1 MKKMEAIHLNNA
13 RNGEHYQFHADVLA
27 LLDEATAAAAG
38 FSALR
43 REYAGRFA
51 REEVLYGR
59 NRGYE
64 CTPEIVRK
72 DEERDRL
79 FLYLKQTVDTRRTAP
94 DPSERE
100 AAGRLAFLLEP
111 YRDSHRRPA
120 SENTAMVTSLT
131 DELRGPEYGEAV
143 ARLGL
148 TETAEALRRANEEFN
163 GLYAERAAEK
173 LERRS
178 RGTLKRARAEVD
190 KTYLRIARLLDAL
203 YLVNAEITRSP
214 ETEAELGRLVDG
226 VNALVLQLRETMGR
240 RRAYSHSMVEGGLEE
255 MS

>member
-1 MKKMEAIHLNNA
+1 MKKTETIHLNNA

-27 LLDEATAAAAG
+27 LLDEATAAACG

-43 REYAGRFA
+43 TEYAGRFA
-51 REEVLYGR
+51 REEVLYGC
-59 NRGYE
+59 NKGYE

-79 FLYLKQTVDTRRTAP
+79 FLYLKQTVDICRTSP
-94 DPSERE
+94 DQSERE
-100 AAGRLAFLLEP
+100 AAERLAFLLEP

-120 SENTAMVTSLT
+120 SENTALT
-131 DELRGPEYGEAV
+131 DELRRPEYGEAV
-143 ARLGL
+143 TRLGL
-148 TETAEALRRANEEFN
+148 AETVEALRRANEEFN

-178 RGTLKRARAEVD
+178 RGTLKRARAGVD
-190 KTYLRIARLLDAL
+190 KIYLRIARLLDAL
-203 YLVNAEITRSP
+203 CLVNAEITHSP

-226 VNALVLQLRETMGR
+226 INALVLQLRETMGR
-240 RRAYSHSMVEGGLEE
+240 RKAYSHSMVEGGLEE